1 MDHVP
6 LCVDQNIVVVPIFD
20 LENVLDEGVASQR
33 FDEISNRFFPVD
45 AEHLLVNLPQA
56 LLL

>member
-1 MDHVP
+1 MP